1 VADLLHIPKEEQL
14 SLKERVYHRLKKAI
28 VEGVF
33 PAGSKLV
40 ESDLAE
46 RLQVSRTPVR
56 EALQVLAREG
66 LVTILPRR
74 GVIVESLTMR
84 DVEDVFLMREVLEGL
99 AAALSAQRISSAE
112 LKELREAWAM
122 SCEAKETGDFE
133 RAIEAN
139 TLFHSAICKAAKSD
153 RLTQLLGMVLDQIA
167 TYRNITLTDA
177 GRRNNAFDEHARI
190 LSAIEEGDPEAAE
203 NQMRIHISNAREM
216 CLTVL
221 KEQSAKK

>member
-1 VADLLHIPKEEQL
+1 MADLLHIPKEEQL

-84 DVEDVFLMREVLEGL
+84 DVEDVF
-99 AAALSAQRISSAE
+99 
-112 LKELREAWAM
+112 
-122 SCEAKETGDFE
+122 
-133 RAIEAN
+133 
-139 TLFHSAICKAAKSD
+139 
-153 RLTQLLGMVLDQIA
+153 
-167 TYRNITLTDA
+167 
-177 GRRNNAFDEHARI
+177 
-190 LSAIEEGDPEAAE
+190 
-203 NQMRIHISNAREM
+203 
-216 CLTVL
+216 
-221 KEQSAKK
+221 